1 MWDKWGNLSTCA
13 CGWFRVRRIYRS
25 RVRIVKKGIK
35 RWLDKLFDAYLVEE
49 SMWDFRVL
57 IVKTK
62 A

>member
-1 MWDKWGNLSTCA
+1 MSTCA
-13 CGWFRVRRIYRS
+13 CGWFRVRRIYGS

-35 RWLDKLFDAYLVEE
+35 RWLDKLFDGYLVEE

-57 IVKTK
+57 IVKRN

>member
-1 MWDKWGNLSTCA
+1 MSTCA
-13 CGWFRVRRIYRS
+13 CGLFRVRRIYGS

-35 RWLDKLFDAYLVEE
+35 RWLDKLFDGYLVEE

-57 IVKTK
+57 IVKRK